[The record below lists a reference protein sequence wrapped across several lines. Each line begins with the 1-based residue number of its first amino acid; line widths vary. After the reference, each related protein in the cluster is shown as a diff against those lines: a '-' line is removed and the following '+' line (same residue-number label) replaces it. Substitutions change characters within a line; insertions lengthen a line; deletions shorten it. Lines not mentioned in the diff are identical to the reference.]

1 MKKWMILLLM
11 TMLFILAACGNSEEA
26 EEPENDTPE
35 ETDSDPAEKTT
46 DQPEEE
52 SGDESESAE
61 DTSEEKPAEA
71 EKTEQSSTEE
81 DISDNEETDEVQNT
95 DETNGNSSNEINY
108 TAAENCIMT
117 QLTECQN
124 VPEADQFQAYS
135 DLVADGTLP
144 QAPGSGCLPCA
155 VKYSFEV
162 KYGESNPVN
171 PAILPRSDKIPGEIT
186 NPSEFVQQYL
196 FSLPAFFNNQ
206 NEVALSFYLT
216 DSPGYNV
223 LFANKASGNYSNHMT
238 YSVFINSEVENLDG
252 SMYVYTTR
260 EYSHI
265 NTDSVYEVY
274 ARYQVVEQD
283 GRLYL
288 TDYAELENTR
298 VE

>member
-1 MKKWMILLLM
+1 MIFLLM
-11 TMLFILAACGNSEEA
+11 TALVILAACGNSEEA
-26 EEPENDTPE
+26 EEPENDTSE

-52 SGDESESAE
+52 SGDENESAE
-61 DTSEEKPAEA
+61 DTSEEDAAEA

-124 VPEADQFQAYS
+124 VPEADRFQAYS

-171 PAILPRSDKIPGEIT
+171 PAILPRSDKMPGEIT

-216 DSPGYNV
+216 DSPGYNA

-238 YSVFINSEVENLDG
+238 YSVFIDSEVENLDG
-252 SMYVYTTR
+252 SMYIYATR

-283 GRLYL
+283 GRFYL

>member
-1 MKKWMILLLM
+1 MKKWVVLFLM
-11 TMLFILAACGNSEEA
+11 VMLVILAACSGSEEPA
-26 EEPENDTPE
+26 EDMGKNTSEETESGSEDTESETEDETETEEQPGQEDSEEPAD
-35 ETDSDPAEKTT
+35 DIA
-46 DQPEEE
+46 EEE
-52 SGDESESAE
+52 SN
-61 DTSEEKPAEA
+61 TSKETDVSTEFEEK
-71 EKTEQSSTEE
+71 
-81 DISDNEETDEVQNT
+81 ITD
-95 DETNGNSSNEINY
+95 DTNGNSSNEVNY

-117 QLTECQN
+117 QLTECNN
-124 VPEADQFQAYS
+124 VPEAEQFQAYS

-171 PAILPRSDKIPGEIT
+171 PAILPRSDKMPGEIT

-216 DSPGYNV
+216 DSPGYNA

-238 YSVFINSEVENLDG
+238 YSVFIDSEVENLDG

>member
-1 MKKWMILLLM
+1 MKKWVVLFLM
-11 TMLFILAACGNSEEA
+11 VMLVILAACSSNEKPADDTENNTSEETESGSEDTESETEDETETEEQPGQEDS
-26 EEPENDTPE
+26 EEPAD
-35 ETDSDPAEKTT
+35 DIA
-46 DQPEEE
+46 EEE
-52 SGDESESAE
+52 SN
-61 DTSEEKPAEA
+61 TSKETDVSTEFEEK
-71 EKTEQSSTEE
+71 
-81 DISDNEETDEVQNT
+81 ITD
-95 DETNGNSSNEINY
+95 DTNGNSSNEVNY

-117 QLTECQN
+117 QLTECNN

-171 PAILPRSDKIPGEIT
+171 PAILPRSDKMPGEIT

-216 DSPGYNV
+216 DSPGYNA

-238 YSVFINSEVENLDG
+238 YSVFIDSEVENLDG

>member
-26 EEPENDTPE
+26 EPENDTSE

-238 YSVFINSEVENLDG
+238 YSVFIDSEVENLDG

>member
-1 MKKWMILLLM
+1 MKKWVVLFLM
-11 TMLFILAACGNSEEA
+11 VMLVILAACSSNEKPVDDTENNTSEETESGLEDTESETEDETETEEQPGQEDS
-26 EEPENDTPE
+26 EEPAD
-35 ETDSDPAEKTT
+35 DIA
-46 DQPEEE
+46 EEE
-52 SGDESESAE
+52 SN
-61 DTSEEKPAEA
+61 TSKETDVSTEFEEK
-71 EKTEQSSTEE
+71 
-81 DISDNEETDEVQNT
+81 ITD
-95 DETNGNSSNEINY
+95 DTNGNSSNEVNY

-117 QLTECQN
+117 QLTECNN
-124 VPEADQFQAYS
+124 VPEAEQFQAYS

-171 PAILPRSDKIPGEIT
+171 PAILPRSDKMPGEIT

-216 DSPGYNV
+216 DSPGYNA

-238 YSVFINSEVENLDG
+238 YSVFIDSEVENLDG
-252 SMYVYTTR
+252 SMYIYATR

-274 ARYQVVEQD
+274 ARYQVVKQD
-283 GRLYL
+283 GRYYL

>member
-1 MKKWMILLLM
+1 MKKWVVLFLM
-11 TMLFILAACGNSEEA
+11 VMLVILAACSSNEKPADDTENNTSEETESGSEDTESETEDETET
-26 EEPENDTPE
+26 EEPAD
-35 ETDSDPAEKTT
+35 DIA
-46 DQPEEE
+46 EEE
-52 SGDESESAE
+52 SN
-61 DTSEEKPAEA
+61 TSKE
-71 EKTEQSSTEE
+71 TDVSTEFKE
-81 DISDNEETDEVQNT
+81 KITD
-95 DETNGNSSNEINY
+95 DTNGNSSNEVNY

-117 QLTECQN
+117 QLTECNN
-124 VPEADQFQAYS
+124 VLEAEQFQAYS

-171 PAILPRSDKIPGEIT
+171 PAILPRSDKMPGEIT

-216 DSPGYNV
+216 DSPGYNA

-238 YSVFINSEVENLDG
+238 YSVFIDSEVENLDG

>member
-1 MKKWMILLLM
+1 MKKWVVLFLM
-11 TMLFILAACGNSEEA
+11 VMLVILAACSGSEE
-26 EEPENDTPE
+26 
-35 ETDSDPAEKTT
+35 PAEDMGKN
-46 DQPEEE
+46 
-52 SGDESESAE
+52 
-61 DTSEEKPAEA
+61 TSEETEAVSETEA
-71 EKTEQSSTEE
+71 ETETEE
-81 DISDNEETDEVQNT
+81 HPEQEDSEDPAAESEENSTDETADNEENENESDNT
-95 DETNGNSSNEINY
+95 ENEINY

-117 QLTECQN
+117 QLTECEN

-135 DLVADGTLP
+135 DLVADGILP

-162 KYGESNPVN
+162 KYGESDMINST
-171 PAILPRSDKIPGEIT
+171 ILPRSDKIPEEIT

-196 FSLPAFFNNQ
+196 FSLPAFFNNE
-206 NEVALSFYLT
+206 NEVALSFYLP
-216 DSPGYNV
+216 DSPGSNA

-238 YSVFINSEVENLDG
+238 YSVFIDSEVENLDG

-283 GRLYL
+283 GRFYL

>member
-1 MKKWMILLLM
+1 MKKWVVLFLM
-11 TMLFILAACGNSEEA
+11 VMLVILAACSSNEKPVDDTENNTSEETESGLEDTESETEDETETEEQPGQEDS
-26 EEPENDTPE
+26 EEPAD
-35 ETDSDPAEKTT
+35 DIA
-46 DQPEEE
+46 EEE
-52 SGDESESAE
+52 SN
-61 DTSEEKPAEA
+61 TSKETDVSTEFEEK
-71 EKTEQSSTEE
+71 
-81 DISDNEETDEVQNT
+81 ITD
-95 DETNGNSSNEINY
+95 DTNGNSSNEVNY

-117 QLTECQN
+117 QLTECNN
-124 VPEADQFQAYS
+124 VPEAEQFQAYS

-171 PAILPRSDKIPGEIT
+171 PAILPRSDKMPGEIT

-216 DSPGYNV
+216 DSPGYNA

-238 YSVFINSEVENLDG
+238 YSVFIDSEVENLDG

>member
-1 MKKWMILLLM
+1 MKKWVVLFLM
-11 TMLFILAACGNSEEA
+11 VMLVILAACSSNEKPADDTENNTSEETESGSEDTESETEDETETEEQPSQEDS
-26 EEPENDTPE
+26 EEPAD
-35 ETDSDPAEKTT
+35 DIA
-46 DQPEEE
+46 EEE
-52 SGDESESAE
+52 SN
-61 DTSEEKPAEA
+61 TSKETDVSTEFEEK
-71 EKTEQSSTEE
+71 
-81 DISDNEETDEVQNT
+81 ITD
-95 DETNGNSSNEINY
+95 DTNGNSSNEVNY

-117 QLTECQN
+117 QLTECNN

-171 PAILPRSDKIPGEIT
+171 PAILPRSDKMPGEIT

-216 DSPGYNV
+216 DSPGYNA

-238 YSVFINSEVENLDG
+238 YSVFIDSEVENLDG

>member
-1 MKKWMILLLM
+1 MKKWVVLFLM
-11 TMLFILAACGNSEEA
+11 VMLVILAACSSNEKPVDDTENNTSEETESGSEDTESETEDETETEEQPGQEDS
-26 EEPENDTPE
+26 EEPAD
-35 ETDSDPAEKTT
+35 DIA
-46 DQPEEE
+46 EEE
-52 SGDESESAE
+52 SN
-61 DTSEEKPAEA
+61 TSKETDVSTEFEEK
-71 EKTEQSSTEE
+71 
-81 DISDNEETDEVQNT
+81 ITD
-95 DETNGNSSNEINY
+95 DTNGNSSNEVNY

-117 QLTECQN
+117 QLTECNN
-124 VPEADQFQAYS
+124 VPEAEQFQAYS

-171 PAILPRSDKIPGEIT
+171 PAILPRSDKMPGEIT

-216 DSPGYNV
+216 DSPGYNA

-238 YSVFINSEVENLDG
+238 YSVFIDSEVENLDG

>member
-1 MKKWMILLLM
+1 
-11 TMLFILAACGNSEEA
+11 MLFILAACGNSEEA
-26 EEPENDTPE
+26 EPENDTSE

-238 YSVFINSEVENLDG
+238 YSVFIDSEVENLDG